1 MESIIPHRRE
11 VKGMEKRYTIGVLIG
26 NANSPHT
33 MDLMKGIYHAAEKM
47 NVNLLY
53 FLGIHSNYSYRA
65 YFGDN
70 AEDDYDYQ
78 FNIVYDYTGL
88 GKVDALIISYG
99 SLSIFLEEK
108 SQEAFLQ
115 RFEGIP
121 YVLLEDRD
129 ESGRGTS
136 IIADNYNG
144 MYAVAEHLVRDHGYR
159 DFTFLAGPEGN
170 TDAAERKAAFLDVL
184 EKYQI
189 PFEADRIEY
198 GDYSA
203 CVEVQ
208 INRLLDRYPR
218 MEAMVC
224 ANDVMADT
232 VYRECEKRGLMVGHD
247 IAVTGYDDW
256 EVAKA
261 MNPPLTTV
269 LQNAYDMGYMAVIGA
284 VELCKGK
291 RPHSIIVPAHVKF
304 RESCGCHA
312 ARREIFSMPQKGN
325 SVRWEEHLEETL
337 KVILERILV
346 ANTNEDIRKV
356 VENRMRQLLWYDI
369 LEEESRE
376 QILFQLKIL
385 LDEAA
390 EKYIFPNVLLK
401 ELNSYIDAWIEELME
416 DRENYRRTV
425 PGLIELKECIQDTI
439 QGHMVKHSNEK
450 YATYQQETWFLPL
463 ISRDMMNHIDDE
475 KEFYRR
481 AMVKLSA
488 LKAKNSY
495 LYLFKE
501 PVVHPRHEQWKRPKE
516 MYFAAYQE
524 GDNIRAF
531 YGDEMPVLSEEKGI
545 PDYYS
550 GDNAFSMCVF
560 CLFSGEKQYGI
571 LVTEIDPADFSLS
584 YLISMQIG
592 NALKFHD
599 LSMQQRGTQR
609 KLEKLVKEINEKNE
623 ILNFIS
629 EYDALTGCLNRR
641 GFMEQ
646 AVELNKLNAGREAML
661 IFADLDHLKEIN
673 DCFGHMEGDFAIRR
687 CAEVLKELVK
697 DSGVVGR
704 IGGDEF
710 AAIIL
715 HDGRQCSEKILEGIR
730 EANKSFNE
738 VSDKPYYVEMSAGS
752 QQFLCGEEVVI
763 TDVLKKADL
772 ELYQQKKMRRKTI
785 CKNRDKE

>member
-1 MESIIPHRRE
+1 
-11 VKGMEKRYTIGVLIG
+11 MEKRYTIGVLIG

-47 NVNLLY
+47 DVNLLY

-65 YFGDN
+65 YFGES

-78 FNIVYDYTGL
+78 FNVVYDYTRL
-88 GKVDALIISYG
+88 GNVDALIISYG
-99 SLSIFLEEK
+99 SLCIFLEEK

-115 RFEGIP
+115 KYEGIP
-121 YVLLEDRD
+121 YVLLEDKD
-129 ESGRGTS
+129 ESGKGTS
-136 IIADNYNG
+136 IIADNYSG
-144 MYAVAEHLVRDHGYR
+144 MYSVVEHLVRDHGYR
-159 DFTFLAGPEGN
+159 EFTFLAGPEGN

-184 EKYQI
+184 EKYQV
-189 PFEADRIEY
+189 PFDESRIEY

-203 CVEVQ
+203 CVEPQ
-208 INRLLDRYPR
+208 INRLLDRFPQ

-232 VYRECEKRGLMVGHD
+232 VYRECEKRGLMVGRD

-284 VELCKGK
+284 VELCRGK
-291 RPHSIIVPAHVKF
+291 KPHSIVVPAHVKF
-304 RESCGCHA
+304 RESCGCHGA
-312 ARREIFSMPQKGN
+312 KRADFFLPGKRKRPE
-325 SVRWEEHLEETL
+325 WETHIDRTL
-337 KVILERILV
+337 DIILERILV

-356 VENRMRQLLWYDI
+356 VEKRMRRLFRYDVMDVR
-369 LEEESRE
+369 SRE
-376 QILFQLKIL
+376 GILFELKML

-390 EKYIFPNVLLK
+390 EKYISPNVLLK
-401 ELNSYIDAWIEELME
+401 ELNSYMDTCLEDLMA
-416 DRENYRRTV
+416 DRKNY
-425 PGLIELKECIQDTI
+425 GGKLSALIELKESIQDTI
-439 QGHMVKHSNEK
+439 QGYMVKHSNEK

-475 KEFYRR
+475 REFYRR

-488 LKAKNSY
+488 LKARNSY

-501 PVVHPRHEQWKRPKE
+501 PVVHRPGEQWKWPGE

-524 GDNIRAF
+524 GNNIQAF
-531 YGDEMPVLSEEKGI
+531 CEDEMPVLSAEHGI
-545 PDYYS
+545 PEYYS
-550 GDNAFSMCVF
+550 GDDAFSMCVF
-560 CLFSGEKQYGI
+560 CLFSGEMQYGI

-592 NALKFHD
+592 NALKFHE
-599 LSMQQRGTQR
+599 LSMQQRRTQQ

-646 AVELNKLNAGREAML
+646 AVELNRENAGREASL

-697 DSGVVGR
+697 DRGVVGR

-710 AAIIL
+710 VAVIL
-715 HDGRQCSEKILEGIR
+715 HDGEVSREEILAGIGEENCR
-730 EANKSFNE
+730 FNE
-738 VSDKPYYVEMSAGS
+738 GSDKPYYVEMSAGY
-752 QQFLCGEEVVI
+752 QHFRCGEDAVI
-763 TDVLKKADL
+763 AEILEKADRD
-772 ELYQQKKMRRKTI
+772 LYHQKKKRRKTI
-785 CKNRDKE
+785 CKNPVRE

>member
-1 MESIIPHRRE
+1 
-11 VKGMEKRYTIGVLIG
+11 MEKRYTIGVLIG

-47 NVNLLY
+47 DVNLLY
-53 FLGIHSNYSYRA
+53 FLGIHSNYTYRA
-65 YFGDN
+65 YFGEN

-78 FNIVYDYTGL
+78 YNIVYDYTSL

-99 SLSIFLEEK
+99 SLCIFLEEK
-108 SQEAFLQ
+108 NQEAFLQ
-115 RFEGIP
+115 KFEGIP
-121 YVLLEDRD
+121 YVLLEDKD
-129 ESGRGTS
+129 ESGKGTS
-136 IIADNYNG
+136 IIADNYDG
-144 MYAVAEHLVRDHGYR
+144 MYTVVEHLVRDHGYR
-159 DFTFLAGPEGN
+159 EFTFLAGPEGN

-189 PFEADRIEY
+189 PFSEDRIEY

-203 CVEVQ
+203 CVEPQ
-208 INRLLDRYPR
+208 INRLLDRFPQ

-284 VELCKGK
+284 VELCRGK
-291 RPHSIIVPAHVKF
+291 RPHSIVVPAHVKF
-304 RESCGCHA
+304 RESCGCHTA
-312 ARREIFSMPQKGN
+312 KREFYGVPKRQDT
-325 SVRWEEHLEETL
+325 REWQEYTERTL
-337 KVILERILV
+337 NVILERILV
-346 ANTNEDIRKV
+346 ANTNEDIRNV
-356 VENRMRQLLWYDI
+356 VEKRMRRLFRYDI
-369 LEEESRE
+369 LEEENRE
-376 QILFQLKIL
+376 KILFQLKLL
-385 LDEAA
+385 LDEAG

-401 ELNSYIDAWIEELME
+401 ELHNYIDAWTE
-416 DRENYRRTV
+416 DRMADQEDYRRIIPV
-425 PGLIELKECIQDTI
+425 LIELKECIQDTI
-439 QGHMVKHSNEK
+439 QGYMVKRSNDK

-475 KEFYRR
+475 REFYRR

-495 LYLFKE
+495 LYLFRE
-501 PVVHPRHEQWKRPKE
+501 PVMHPRHEQWKWPGK

-524 GDNIRAF
+524 GDSIQAF
-531 YGDEMPVLSEEKGI
+531 YEDEMPVLSAENGI

-550 GDNAFSMCVF
+550 GKEAFSMCVF
-560 CLFSGEKQYGI
+560 CLFSGEMHYGI

-592 NALKFHD
+592 NALKFHE
-599 LSMQQRGTQR
+599 LSMKQRRTQR

-646 AVELNKLNAGREAML
+646 AVELNRENAGREASL

-673 DCFGHMEGDFAIRR
+673 DCFGHMEGDFAIQR

-697 DSGVVGR
+697 DRGVVGR

-710 AAIIL
+710 VAVIL
-715 HDGRQCSEKILEGIR
+715 HDGEVRKEEILAGIGEENR
-730 EANKSFNE
+730 RFNE
-738 VSDKPYYVEMSAGS
+738 GSGKPYYVEMSAGY
-752 QQFLCGEEVVI
+752 QHFRCGEDAAIAEI
-763 TDVLKKADL
+763 LEKADR
-772 ELYQQKKMRRKTI
+772 ELYHQKKKRRKTI
-785 CKNRDKE
+785 CKNPVRET